1 MTLKEQI
8 DYLES
13 NAKEDLQAMTPK
25 DRMTYY
31 GQIKEYEV
39 PKFSRIGF
47 VAASELPQKIELVL
61 VK

>member
-8 DYLES
+8 EYLE
-13 NAKEDLQAMTPK
+13 AGAEDDLKAMSPK